1 MSFIRRAAPI
11 AAVLAATGLV
21 SACATI
27 QSVTDSVL
35 AATATSATSVSQMPA
50 AAPVAPPPA
59 ESARNGAAPVP
70 VAVVAAPR
78 PPVGTAPPFADVVK
92 GATRTDG
99 YFPLWKKD
107 DRVWIEI
114 PIDRLD
120 KPFFLTI
127 NMSRGIG
134 EKFLL
139 AGLQGAWYA
148 TGGEYVAQFR
158 KAAGNLQLI
167 ARNTM
172 FTARPGSPEER
183 AVKNA
188 FSDSLLASAAIA
200 SAPHPERNSVLI
212 DANALLMTDMPR
224 GSHAIERMYRNAYQF
239 DARNSFIESAK
250 TSDERTVF
258 DVTAHYAQPR
268 IPVAH
273 PSPTGQP
280 APHFPPPRVLE
291 DPRSLFLGYL
301 YTFTK
306 LPESPMAARRADS
319 RIGHFATPKVDF
331 SNESKLSPVLFYVNR
346 WRLEKKDPAAALSEP
361 TKPIVFWLSNEI
373 PDQHREP
380 IRAGILE
387 WNKAFERVGFKD
399 AIIVKQ
405 QPDDAGFDLGEP
417 QYSSV
422 RWMPTATPSF
432 GAIGPSQVDP
442 RTGEILVADIGWDAN
457 MVRYIRA
464 MKSEG
469 VVTYQ
474 PMYDEASGEIRV
486 EALGMEAGR
495 LCSYRDHAARE
506 VGFALALLEARGEL
520 DPDSPEA
527 DELVAAFLKD
537 VTMHEV
543 GHTLG
548 LRHNFRASTVASLAQ
563 LSDKAHAEKHGLTGS
578 VMEYTPVNLALKG
591 EPQGAYFTPTLGAY
605 DYWAIEYAYKPISA
619 EEEKAELARIAARAN
634 QRELA
639 FATDEDVRFGIDPTV
654 NQGDLG
660 DDPLAFFGRR
670 VRLSQE
676 LWERLEGRPLAD
688 GESYS
693 VLRRRFL
700 TGFTQLGGAMA
711 QAVKYVGGAEL
722 VNDYAGS
729 TRLPVTPVAAAKQRQ
744 ALTIVTD
751 GLFKSDSFKVSP
763 QFMRKLVSDRLER
776 DALILSNPEAIPAA
790 VELALPD
797 RVLVVQRDV
806 LNRLLSPVV
815 ARRVIENG
823 VRRTSGDDVFTL
835 SELYGT
841 LQSAIWSE
849 ARRGSEADLMRRN
862 LQREHLRRMT
872 AALLGTSAGFPAD
885 ARGLMRRDAQELRNW
900 LQAAAK
906 RPGLSPETRAHYAES
921 AGTLAEVLKAPLV
934 RTGV

>member
-1 MSFIRRAAPI
+1 MMFAKRSAPLAFVAA
-11 AAVLAATGLV
+11 GLL
-21 SACATI
+21 SACATT
-27 QSVTDSVL
+27 QPAADRKAAASVDPT
-35 AATATSATSVSQMPA
+35 TVSQMPA
-50 AAPVAPPPA
+50 PVAAAPA
-59 ESARNGAAPVP
+59 NGAAAARGPAAVP
-70 VAVVAAPR
+70 PGIAAAAAR
-78 PPVGTAPPFADVVK
+78 PPASSAPPFADVIK
-92 GATRTDG
+92 GANQTDG
-99 YFPLWKKD
+99 YFPLWKKE

-114 PIDRLD
+114 PLDRLD

-139 AGLQGAWYA
+139 GGLQGSWYS

-172 FTARPGSPEER
+172 FTARAGSPEER

-188 FSDSLLASAAIA
+188 FSDSLLASATIA
-200 SAPHPERNSVLI
+200 SAPHPERNSILI

-224 GSHAIERMYRNAYQF
+224 GSHVIEKMYRNAFQF

-250 TSDERTVF
+250 TNAERTVF

-273 PSPTGQP
+273 PGPAGQP
-280 APHFPPPRVLE
+280 APPHFPAPRVLE

-306 LPESPMAARRADS
+306 LPDTPMTARRADS

-331 SNESKLSPVLFYVNR
+331 SNESKVSPVLFYVNR
-346 WRLEKKDPAAALSEP
+346 WRLEKKDTAAAVSEP

-373 PDQHREP
+373 PEKHREP

-405 QPDDAGFDLGEP
+405 QPDDADFDLGEP

-422 RWMPTATPSF
+422 RWMPTANPSF
-432 GAIGPSQVDP
+432 GAIGPSQIDP

-457 MVRYIRA
+457 MVRHIRA

-486 EALGMEAGR
+486 EAIGMESGR
-495 LCSYRDHAARE
+495 LCAYRDHAARE

-520 DPDSPEA
+520 DADGPAA

-605 DYWAIEYAYKPISA
+605 DYWAIEYAYKPIA
-619 EEEKAELARIAARAN
+619 ADDEKTELAKIAGRAN

-660 DDPLAFFGRR
+660 DDPLGFFGRR
-670 VRLSQE
+670 VKLSQE
-676 LWERLEGRPLAD
+676 LWARLEDRPMAD

-693 VLRRRFL
+693 VLRRRFM

-711 QAVKYVGGAEL
+711 QAVKYVGGSEL
-722 VNDYAGS
+722 VNDFAGS
-729 TRLPVTPVAAAKQRQ
+729 TRLPVTPVAATKQRE
-744 ALTIVTD
+744 ALAIVTE
-751 GLFKSDSFKVSP
+751 GLLKSDSFKVSP
-763 QFMRKLVSDRLER
+763 QFMRKLVTDRLDR
-776 DALILSNPEAIPAA
+776 DAMSLSNPEAVPAA
-790 VELALPD
+790 VELALSD
-797 RVLVVQRDV
+797 RVLAVQRDV

-823 VRRTSGDDVFTL
+823 TRKGKAEDVFSL

-841 LQSAIWSE
+841 LQGAIWSE
-849 ARRGSEADLMRRN
+849 ARRGVEADVMRRN
-862 LQREHLRRMT
+862 LQREHLRRTT
-872 AALLGTSAGFPAD
+872 AGLLGTSAGYPAD
-885 ARGLMRRDAQELRNW
+885 ARGLMRRDAQELRGW
-900 LQAAAK
+900 LLTAAK
-906 RPGLSPETRAHYAES
+906 KPGLTPETRAHYAES
-921 AGTLAEVLKAPLV
+921 AATLTEALKAPLV

>member
-1 MSFIRRAAPI
+1 
-11 AAVLAATGLV
+11 
-21 SACATI
+21 
-27 QSVTDSVL
+27 
-35 AATATSATSVSQMPA
+35 
-50 AAPVAPPPA
+50 
-59 ESARNGAAPVP
+59 
-70 VAVVAAPR
+70 
-78 PPVGTAPPFADVVK
+78 
-92 GATRTDG
+92 
-99 YFPLWKKD
+99 
-107 DRVWIEI
+107 
-114 PIDRLD
+114 
-120 KPFFLTI
+120 
-127 NMSRGIG
+127 
-134 EKFLL
+134 
-139 AGLQGAWYA
+139 
-148 TGGEYVAQFR
+148 
-158 KAAGNLQLI
+158 
-167 ARNTM
+167 
-172 FTARPGSPEER
+172 
-183 AVKNA
+183 
-188 FSDSLLASAAIA
+188 
-200 SAPHPERNSVLI
+200 
-212 DANALLMTDMPR
+212 
-224 GSHAIERMYRNAYQF
+224 
-239 DARNSFIESAK
+239 
-250 TSDERTVF
+250 
-258 DVTAHYAQPR
+258 
-268 IPVAH
+268 
-273 PSPTGQP
+273 
-280 APHFPPPRVLE
+280 
-291 DPRSLFLGYL
+291 
-301 YTFTK
+301 
-306 LPESPMAARRADS
+306 
-319 RIGHFATPKVDF
+319 
-331 SNESKLSPVLFYVNR
+331 
-346 WRLEKKDPAAALSEP
+346 
-361 TKPIVFWLSNEI
+361 
-373 PDQHREP
+373 
-380 IRAGILE
+380 
-387 WNKAFERVGFKD
+387 
-399 AIIVKQ
+399 
-405 QPDDAGFDLGEP
+405 
-417 QYSSV
+417 
-422 RWMPTATPSF
+422 
-432 GAIGPSQVDP
+432 
-442 RTGEILVADIGWDAN
+442 
-457 MVRYIRA
+457 
-464 MKSEG
+464 
-469 VVTYQ
+469 
-474 PMYDEASGEIRV
+474 
-486 EALGMEAGR
+486 
-495 LCSYRDHAARE
+495 
-506 VGFALALLEARGEL
+506 
-520 DPDSPEA
+520 
-527 DELVAAFLKD
+527 
-537 VTMHEV
+537 
-543 GHTLG
+543 
-548 LRHNFRASTVASLAQ
+548 
-563 LSDKAHAEKHGLTGS
+563 
-578 VMEYTPVNLALKG
+578 MEYTPVNLALKG

-906 RPGLSPETRAHYAES
+906 KPGLSPETRAHYAES